1 MVAAELCLA
10 ARTARRDTMAPRQI
24 VILRHAEKP
33 DDPREPDLS
42 PEGDAR
48 AQMLASLIPRR
59 FPNPDWLFC
68 AARSRHSNRPYDTLA
83 PLAQVLRMALDERYA
98 DDGYAELAA
107 DLLQKPRYTD
117 KLIVICWHHGHIPDL
132 ALSLGVAQ
140 AALAAAPGI
149 VGLGSDPT
157 VFDRFWILD
166 FSNGR
171 ISFSSVLEQ

>member
-1 MVAAELCLA
+1 
-10 ARTARRDTMAPRQI
+10 MAPRQI

-33 DDPREPDLS
+33 DDPRDPDLS

-48 AQMLASLIPRR
+48 AQMLATLIPRR
-59 FPNPDWLFC
+59 FPNPDRLFC
-68 AARSRHSNRPYDTLA
+68 ATRSRHSNRPYDTLA
-83 PLAQVLRMALDERYA
+83 PLAQALGMALDERYA

-107 DLLQKPRYTD
+107 DLLQKPKYAD

-140 AALAAAPGI
+140 AALAAAPGM
-149 VGLGSDPT
+149 VGLGWDPT